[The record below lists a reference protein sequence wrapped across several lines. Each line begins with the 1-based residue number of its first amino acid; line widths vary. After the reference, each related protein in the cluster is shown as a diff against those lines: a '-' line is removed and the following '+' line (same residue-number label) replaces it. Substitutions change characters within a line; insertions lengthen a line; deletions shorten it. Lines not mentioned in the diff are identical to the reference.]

1 MAGANEEF
9 IAEYARVIGNA
20 YIAVQ
25 NGIGDENTPG
35 TAIFNLNQLV
45 YLAKRKLPA
54 FGIVQTGT
62 SPGFSVSVDTIDGS
76 FLNITG
82 GTVAYKDNTIKVPP
96 QRLSIKRNFEGT
108 YSTSYV
114 YGMKIGFPYE
124 EVQKTSGQIYTSV
137 LTQTFSVNDTVMYI
151 DNPKRIIDLGFPI
164 TAYIG
169 TNTYVVFSNYNS
181 SNGLV
186 IDPGINK
193 SSWPSSFEVG
203 TMINFVYEPKI
214 KAIYGLPVSTASN
227 NPVDFDYYPVMP
239 STWLP
244 IADVLV
250 LNPSSPEVATYGTGT
265 YSIYRTAIDYPSQNY
280 SSPIFSDADGIVIN
294 KAASAAINQLA
305 NEKAR
310 ASVSDAIVALENYTN
325 AIQKYT
331 NKSFVDY
338 WSSLP
343 LERSTYFN
351 RGVIYE
357 GLERFEFSD
366 NFSRAYHNV
375 TGNDIVKTFAIFR
388 GDLYTNPSLLTG
400 TGPTIYLNSYSNFKG
415 LDSTISNGTYRY
427 GVSAVTAL
435 GETTPVYG
443 TVITSSNANTYVNTI
458 QYASKAGAL
467 FYHIYRLSSF
477 SGELTEYRLTKPYE
491 VTGSGQFSIP
501 SVVGNSNYALT
512 TNGIAFQINPSGGTQ
527 FGGIKIRLKIST
539 TDITN
544 DEDYISV
551 KLYSN
556 SASLPSSE
564 ITDVEFDNILF
575 SELLRDNQG
584 NATTSYQDF
593 IIKANKPVAS
603 DPYFTFTP
611 GNSYWIVLTL
621 NQNPSSGTISLS
633 VRNTGS
639 GVFASYNGSSWTTV
653 NSNTAYHEIL
663 GFIDNG
669 IAGTSIARRGLYFT
683 GKESLIPKQLRIN
696 VPVIDSY
703 PSTITT
709 SGGFNTSNDPEQTQ
723 NDMYVT
729 VIAQNGNNESVTL
742 DTILIPQ
749 NTASGSY
756 FLLGTENDLFTKV
769 VDVQVVPGTNLRTAL
784 GGSII
789 WSKYDTFIVESV
801 P

>member
-25 NGIGDENTPG
+25 NGIGDEDTPG

-62 SPGFSVSVDTIDGS
+62 SPGFNISVDTTDS
-76 FLNITG
+76 TFLNISG

-96 QRLSIKRNFEGT
+96 QRLSIKRNFEGS
-108 YSTSYV
+108 YNTSYV

-137 LTQTFSVNDTVMYI
+137 LTQSFSVNDTVMYI

-169 TNTYVVFSNYNS
+169 TNTYAVFSNYNS

-186 IDPGINK
+186 LDPGINK
-193 SSWPSSFEVG
+193 ASWPSSFDTG
-203 TMINFVYEPKI
+203 TIINFVYEPKI
-214 KAIYGLPVSTASN
+214 KAIYGLPVNTASN
-227 NPVDFDYYPVMP
+227 NPVDYNYYPLMP

-250 LNPSSPEVATYGTGT
+250 LNPSSPEVATYGTGA
-265 YSIYRTAIDYPSQNY
+265 YSIYRTAIDYPSQN
-280 SSPIFSDADGIVIN
+280 SSNPILSDADGIVIN
-294 KAASAAINQLA
+294 KAASAAMNQLA
-305 NEKAR
+305 NEKSR
-310 ASVSDAIVALENYTN
+310 ASVSEAIVSLENYTN
-325 AIQKYT
+325 AIQKYS
-331 NKSFVDY
+331 NKSFIDY

-343 LERSTYFN
+343 LEKSTYFN
-351 RGVIYE
+351 RGVVYE

-366 NFSRAYHNV
+366 NFSRAYYSV

-388 GDLYTNPSLLTG
+388 GDLYTNPSLLAG
-400 TGPTIYLNSYSNFKG
+400 TGPEIYLKSFAGFKG
-415 LDSTISNGTYRY
+415 VDSTISNGTYRY
-427 GVSAVTAL
+427 GVSAVTNL

-443 TVITSSNANTYVNTI
+443 STITASNENTFLNTI
-458 QYASKAGAL
+458 QYAAKAGAL
-467 FYHIYRLSSF
+467 FYHVYRLSSF
-477 SGELTEYRLTKPYE
+477 SGELIEYRLTDPYE
-491 VTGSGQFSIP
+491 VTGSGQFSVP
-501 SVVGNSNYALT
+501 ATEGNTDYTLT
-512 TNGIAFQINPSGGTQ
+512 TNGIAFQITPSGGTQ
-527 FGGIKIRLKIST
+527 FGGIKVRLKIST
-539 TDITN
+539 VDITN
-544 DEDYISV
+544 DDDYISV

-556 SASLPSSE
+556 SASLPNSE

-575 SELLRDNQG
+575 SELLKDNQG
-584 NATTSYQDF
+584 NATTTYQDF
-593 IIKANKPVAS
+593 IIKANKPVS
-603 DPYFTFTP
+603 TDPYFTFTP

-621 NQNPSSGTISLS
+621 SQNPSSGTINLR

-639 GVFASYNGSSWTTV
+639 GVFASFNGASWTTV
-653 NSNTAYHEIL
+653 NSITTEHEIL

-669 IAGTSIARRGLYFT
+669 IAGTTVARRGLYFT

-696 VPVIDSY
+696 VPVIESY
-703 PSTITT
+703 PTTVST
-709 SGGFNTSNDPEQTQ
+709 SGGFDTSNDPEQTQ
-723 NDMYVT
+723 NDVYIT
-729 VIAQNGNNESVTL
+729 VIAQNGNNEPVTL